1 MPNDDTRKT
10 LKTTTMSMKI
20 LKLLSETDGAR
31 VAEIAERMDAPTS
44 TVHGHLTT
52 LEAEQFVFKRGGI
65 YFLGSELLRLGSK
78 VRTRREEFIQAREFT
93 KKLFDEIG
101 FRSIFVIEMAGRAV
115 FIHTA
120 SGSKMR
126 WTHENLGNR
135 LYLHN
140 TAVGKAILAE
150 HPSPRV
156 EQILDKWGMPQET
169 ERTITDREK
178 LFSELEEA
186 RENGYAVNH
195 GENIKGLHAIGA
207 AATERSGNIIGAF
220 SVTGPKNS
228 FTGEEREREIAES
241 VLEIVDEYELEI
253 LLA

>member
-1 MPNDDTRKT
+1 
-10 LKTTTMSMKI
+10 MKI
-20 LKLLSETDGAR
+20 LKLLSEADGAR
-31 VAEIAERMDAPTS
+31 VAEIAEQMDAPTS
-44 TVHGHLTT
+44 TIHGHLAT

-150 HPSPRV
+150 HPSPGWNKFLTSGGCHR
-156 EQILDKWGMPQET
+156 
-169 ERTITDREK
+169 K
-178 LFSELEEA
+178 LSA
-186 RENGYAVNH
+186 RSLTV
-195 GENIKGLHAIGA
+195 
-207 AATERSGNIIGAF
+207 RSCLV
-220 SVTGPKNS
+220 S
-228 FTGEEREREIAES
+228 
-241 VLEIVDEYELEI
+241 
-253 LLA
+253 